1 MFFERFHCTLRKEV
15 GIAHL
20 QVALAYQFNSTPLVC
35 CKQVCKTHSYKLVG
49 YIVDLLMVV
58 YTVVFCGRVHTTLI
72 VAYGGQ
78 STLLNIFGGYNTQ
91 QIKGAQIRHVVN
103 YPQSFQS
110 LWAAKRQRVE
120 SQTNL
125 IDLSYLRLF
134 CSPQFEKRKTF

>member
-1 MFFERFHCTLRKEV
+1 MQN
-15 GIAHL
+15 AH
-20 QVALAYQFNSTPLVC
+20 
-35 CKQVCKTHSYKLVG
+35 KLVG

-58 YTVVFCGRVHTTLI
+58 YTVVFCGRVHT
-72 VAYGGQ
+72 
-78 STLLNIFGGYNTQ
+78 TLLNIFGGYNTQ